1 MKSKVFLILIGLF
14 LCSFETHKYYVST
27 SLFEYKEKMN
37 TIQVTVRVF
46 EDDFINAL
54 NTRYQKDLDLDSD
67 LNEPENKQLISDYLL
82 VNLGVVAENQKLK
95 FNFLGSEEKN
105 DTTALY
111 IEFDIFNTKQR
122 RDEIQKADI
131 VVSMLPA
138 RFHIEVAKDCLNF
151 GKNLVTASY
160 VSHEMKAL
168 NKAVEAKGL
177 LFLNEMETS

>member
-111 IEFDIFNTKQR
+111 IEFDIFNSPKSIKISNSLFIELFDDQQNVIHFKTDIQR
-122 RDEIQKADI
+122 K
-131 VVSMLPA
+131 SFL
-138 RFHIEVAKDCLNF
+138 
-151 GKNLVTASY
+151 
-160 VSHEMKAL
+160 L
-168 NKAVEAKGL
+168 NKDTQSVTIDL
-177 LFLNEMETS
+177 

>member
-1 MKSKVFLILIGLF
+1 
-14 LCSFETHKYYVST
+14 
-27 SLFEYKEKMN
+27 MN

-82 VNLGVVAENQKLK
+82 VNLAVVAENQKLK

-111 IEFDIFNTKQR
+111 IEFDIFNSPKS
-122 RDEIQKADI
+122 IKI
-131 VVSMLPA
+131 
-138 RFHIEVAKDCLNF
+138 K
-151 GKNLVTASY
+151 
-160 VSHEMKAL
+160 
-168 NKAVEAKGL
+168 L
-177 LFLNEMETS
+177 LL

>member
-14 LCSFETHKYYVST
+14 LSSFKTHKYYVST
-27 SLFEYKEKMN
+27 SLFEYKENIN

-67 LNEPENKQLISDYLL
+67 LNEPENKELISDYLL
-82 VNLGVVAENQKLK
+82 VNLGIVAENQKLK

-111 IEFDIFNTKQR
+111 IEFDILNSPKSLKISNSLFTELFDDQQNVIHFKTDIQR
-122 RDEIQKADI
+122 K
-131 VVSMLPA
+131 SFL
-138 RFHIEVAKDCLNF
+138 
-151 GKNLVTASY
+151 
-160 VSHEMKAL
+160 L
-168 NKAVEAKGL
+168 NKDSQSVIIDL
-177 LFLNEMETS
+177 

>member
-46 EDDFINAL
+46 EDDFIDAL

-82 VNLGVVAENQKLK
+82 VNLGVNLHSKLK
-95 FNFLGSEEKN
+95 FNFLGSGKK
-105 DTTALY
+105 T
-111 IEFDIFNTKQR
+111 
-122 RDEIQKADI
+122 IQ
-131 VVSMLPA
+131 
-138 RFHIEVAKDCLNF
+138 
-151 GKNLVTASY
+151 
-160 VSHEMKAL
+160 
-168 NKAVEAKGL
+168 L
-177 LFLNEMETS
+177 LF